1 MIQHGTKPG
10 LCVYRESD
18 WVCRCAICGRG
29 FPRSLLD
36 PANAKPDKPR
46 VSGGRIMTHANYL
59 RRQAETLVHLS
70 RATIDLGIAGRL
82 RALAVEFRA
91 KATELENA
99 SADYAPLTFGGGVV
113 GAENLERA

>member
-1 MIQHGTKPG
+1 
-10 LCVYRESD
+10 
-18 WVCRCAICGRG
+18 
-29 FPRSLLD
+29 
-36 PANAKPDKPR
+36 
-46 VSGGRIMTHANYL
+46 MTHANYL